1 MSHYMDLLITPDG
14 DFTLDSG
21 NEPVPCNDLTS
32 IGQDV
37 RHAVIESGLATQLIA
52 ERSPTLRADI
62 LTQIELLVEE
72 DVRLVPGTIVVSQ
85 ESLTRITIT
94 AQAYGFD
101 DDVNAAVE
109 VTS

>member
-1 MSHYMDLLITPDG
+1 MSHYVDLLITQAG

-21 NEPVPCNDLTS
+21 SEPVLCSDLVS

-62 LTQIELLVEE
+62 LTQIELLVED
-72 DVRLVPGTIVVSQ
+72 DVRLVPGTIVVNQ
-85 ESLTRITIT
+85 ESMTRITIT
-94 AQAYGFD
+94 AEAYGFD

-109 VTS
+109 VTQ

>member
-1 MSHYMDLLITPDG
+1 MSHYVDLLITQAG

-21 NEPVPCNDLTS
+21 NEPVLCSDLVS

-62 LTQIELLVEE
+62 LTQIELLVED
-72 DVRLVPGTIVVSQ
+72 DVRLVPGTIVVNQ
-85 ESLTRITIT
+85 ESMTRITIT
-94 AQAYGFD
+94 AEAYGFD

-109 VTS
+109 VTQ